1 MKKTSASLFSVTSC
15 LLTLPL
21 LFSSQVSAN
30 SLTQGDVQTS
40 LSFGFLSG
48 KAKEFVFDDSYKLSE
63 LNWTIKNAPI
73 VNAEFNY
80 DITPRFSLN
89 ARGWTTLMGGS
100 GFNNDWDW
108 EDINDNNFTSHSWGK
123 TNLNYANEIDLSA
136 RAWFLQTDRYQA
148 GVLAGYQKSR
158 FSWNMRGG
166 KYNYRGEL
174 DDNDNY
180 IAYPE
185 PDTGEFDNSKLS
197 LGYKQSFS
205 APYIGLTGLWRK
217 DDVEFGALVKF
228 SPWVQSKDNDEHY
241 LRDAT
246 FRNKGND
253 AKMVSARVYAG
264 YDITPQIKL
273 LTEASYTRYSFT
285 RADTQIFD
293 EEGVENHPGGGGL
306 SNQSWMVQAGLQYR
320 F

>member
-21 LFSSQVSAN
+21 LFSSQVSAH
-30 SLTQGDVQTS
+30 SLMQGDVQTS

-48 KAKEFVFDDSYKLSE
+48 KAHEYVYSDDYKVSE
-63 LNWTIKNAPI
+63 LTWTIKNAPI

-80 DITPRFSLN
+80 DITPHFSLN
-89 ARGWTTLMGGS
+89 ARGWTTIVGGN

-108 EDINDNNFTSHSWGK
+108 EDANDKNFTSHSWGK
-123 TNLNYANEIDLSA
+123 ANLNYANEIDLSA
-136 RAWFLQTDRYQA
+136 RAWILQGDHYRA

-158 FSWNMRGG
+158 FSWNMHGG
-166 KYNYRGEL
+166 KYNYRGDL
-174 DDNDNY
+174 DDDDNY
-180 IAYPE
+180 ISFPE
-185 PDTGEFDNSKLS
+185 PLIGEQDKDKLS
-197 LGYKQSFS
+197 LGYKQRFS

-217 DDVEFGALVKF
+217 DDIEFGGLLKF
-228 SPWVQSKDNDEHY
+228 SYWVQSKANDQHY
-241 LRDAT
+241 LTGAT
-246 FRNKGND
+246 FREKGND
-253 AKMVSARVYAG
+253 ANMISARLYAG
-264 YDITPQIKL
+264 YDVTPQIKL

-293 EEGVENHPGGGGL
+293 KEGVKYYPGTGGMSNH
-306 SNQSWMVQAGLQYR
+306 SWMVQAGLQYR